1 MTNKQLIQFI
11 TEQYKIHA
19 DEEYAV
25 KMGAYMKG
33 HFDFYGARGDAKRE
47 ILKLTKL
54 AAKDQSIDD
63 LLAIAIECYSLPQR
77 EYQNISADL
86 LKWKK
91 KQLKT
96 EHLEGLEQLLV
107 TKSWWDTVDNIA
119 SNLVGEILSKD
130 KSLQYKWAE
139 KWIAS
144 DNMWLRR
151 TAIIH
156 QLRYKASVDKEL
168 LFVLIES
175 QKESKEF
182 FIRKACGWALRQYS
196 RFNPVAVINF
206 VDLHPDLSGLTK
218 REALRLL

>member
-1 MTNKQLIQFI
+1 
-11 TEQYKIHA
+11 
-19 DEEYAV
+19 
-25 KMGAYMKG
+25 MGAYMKG

-91 KQLKT
+91 KQL
-96 EHLEGLEQLLV
+96 
-107 TKSWWDTVDNIA
+107 
-119 SNLVGEILSKD
+119 
-130 KSLQYKWAE
+130 
-139 KWIAS
+139 S

-168 LFVLIES
+168 LFVLPS
-175 QKESKEF
+175 LKEKS
-182 FIRKACGWALRQYS
+182 AQTL
-196 RFNPVAVINF
+196 
-206 VDLHPDLSGLTK
+206 
-218 REALRLL
+218 